1 MRTPTFVTPQALR
14 ATFGLAASVVALGCN
29 AAPSPAS
36 PASGARSAESTKTP
50 PPVPKIVG
58 VVHLSSTG
66 KAPPSGGVVYVE
78 DAPKEPGVA
87 TTATIQIDHKE
98 FSPFISVVTTGAKV
112 TFGNKDAL
120 SHHVFSPDVP
130 KWDTGYLQKN
140 DAVAKTFDA
149 PGAIA
154 LLCNIHPEM
163 LGYLLVVPS
172 TYFAKLGADGSYA
185 IANVPPGTYRV
196 TAWVPRTPTT
206 TQSVV
211 VGASGAAPASFELRS
226 DATTH

>member
-1 MRTPTFVTPQALR
+1 MRTPTIANPQALR
-14 ATFGLAASVVALGCN
+14 ATLGLAASAVALGCN

-36 PASGARSAESTKTP
+36 PASGARSAEVAKSP

-66 KAPPSGGVVYVE
+66 KAPPTGGVVYVE
-78 DAPKEPGVA
+78 DAPKQPGVA
-87 TTATIQIDHKE
+87 TAATIQIDHKE
-98 FSPFISVVTTGAKV
+98 FSPFITVVTTGAKV
-112 TFGNKDAL
+112 SFGNKDAL
-120 SHHVFSPDVP
+120 AHHVFSPDVP

-172 TYFAKLGADGSYA
+172 TYFAKLAPDGSYA

-196 TAWVPRTPTT
+196 TAWVPRTPTA

-211 VGASGAAPASFELRS
+211 VTASGAVTTNFDLRS
-226 DATTH
+226 DAATK